1 MYTPSILLRAYL
13 VTSKATVFSVVYFRT
28 KMVSCEVV
36 KQEEKWEEL
45 QKFLCFLVIVFDLM
59 IIQDCS
65 WRVSS
70 SHLFSLL
77 FSQKTRKKLS
87 VSYLCYFTNLV
98 DANF

>member
-1 MYTPSILLRAYL
+1 MSVYSNFIKSIPGNIQ
-13 VTSKATVFSVVYFRT
+13 SNIVFSVVNLRT
-28 KMVSCEVV
+28 KMVSCEV

-70 SHLFSLL
+70 SHLCSLL
-77 FSQKTRKKLS
+77 FSQQKKKTICFLS
-87 VSYLCYFTNLV
+87 MLLH
-98 DANF
+98 